1 MSGSSSIGA
10 SSGKERAA
18 ELINKTFDRQDVQK
32 AVLEKKGIDLTDA
45 QTRGALGVAAWAT
58 AQIESDFVCLNTS
71 SDNGNNSNG
80 MMQVGPGAKDATV
93 QEFGIGKNESHT
105 TEEGNMLAGI
115 LYWIL
120 GLGNSKDEKID
131 KSKLYSDSISLAS
144 GKSNPDNILVEA
156 SRDYNGGTDSG
167 SKISATIGYGQKF
180 ADAYKTLAN
189 A

>member
-1 MSGSSSIGA
+1 MSGSSSVGA
-10 SSGKERAA
+10 SSGKERAVQ
-18 ELINKTFDRQDVQK
+18 LINKTFDRPDVQK
-32 AVLEKKGIDLTDA
+32 AVLEKKGVDLTDA
-45 QTRGALGVAAWAT
+45 QTRGALGT
-58 AQIESDFVCLNTS
+58 AIWSTAKIESDFVSLGTS

-93 QEFGIGKNESHT
+93 QEFGIGKDESHT
-105 TEEGNMLAGI
+105 TEEGNILAGT

-131 KSKLYSDSISLAS
+131 KSKLYSDAVSLAS
-144 GKSNPDNILVEA
+144 GESNPDNKLVEA

-167 SKISATIGYGQKF
+167 SGISATLGYGQKF